1 MSNFVAS
8 KGTFTQPGTMC
19 LWPLLHSRTQARK
32 TVRDLSLALINRWRT
47 THPAIITAVAS
58 GAAAAAPAAPSSAP
72 QAAAAAA
79 DGGAEGKE
87 QPLVES
93 ISGIGQDRLASTA
106 GANGSAG
113 AGAAAAVDAKVL
125 LRRAQGK
132 GVNPGSFLGLL
143 LATKDRS
150 SGKFLSDDVVSR
162 TTQ

>member
-1 MSNFVAS
+1 M
-8 KGTFTQPGTMC
+8 
-19 LWPLLHSRTQARK
+19 
-32 TVRDLSLALINRWRT
+32 
-47 THPAIITAVAS
+47 
-58 GAAAAAPAAPSSAP
+58 
-72 QAAAAAA
+72 
-79 DGGAEGKE
+79 
-87 QPLVES
+87 ES

-113 AGAAAAVDAKVL
+113 AAADAKVL

-150 SGKFLSDDVVSR
+150 SGKLLSDDVVSR